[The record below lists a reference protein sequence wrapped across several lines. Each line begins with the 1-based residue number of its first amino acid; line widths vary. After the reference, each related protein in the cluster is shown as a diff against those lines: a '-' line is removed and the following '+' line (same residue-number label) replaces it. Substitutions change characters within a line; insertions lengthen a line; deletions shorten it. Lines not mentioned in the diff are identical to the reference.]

1 MRSGCAAASPA
12 SDSLTTCAG
21 SLRNLRIFLVSI
33 AIRLLSLVRGGGA
46 GRRLFVRDGFLDRL
60 LDVAR
65 VGQIVV
71 SERGQGRS
79 NEPGDEVDR
88 NVLRPEGG
96 AAGDRLHELRT
107 EGARRVEGRAGD
119 WAEDQDDADHSAANH
134 ETRELRRRAAVDD
147 AKDGEEQQ
155 AGACR
160 L

>member
-65 VGQIVV
+65 VGQVV
-71 SERGQGRS
+71 VGERGQGRS
-79 NEPGDEVDR
+79 NEPGDEEDR
-88 NVLRPEGG
+88 KVLRPEGG
-96 AAGDRLHELRT
+96 SACDRWT
-107 EGARRVEGRAGD
+107 EPRPEAARRVEGRAGD
-119 WAEDQDDADHSAANH
+119 GPE
-134 ETRELRRRAAVDD
+134 
-147 AKDGEEQQ
+147 
-155 AGACR
+155 
-160 L
+160 